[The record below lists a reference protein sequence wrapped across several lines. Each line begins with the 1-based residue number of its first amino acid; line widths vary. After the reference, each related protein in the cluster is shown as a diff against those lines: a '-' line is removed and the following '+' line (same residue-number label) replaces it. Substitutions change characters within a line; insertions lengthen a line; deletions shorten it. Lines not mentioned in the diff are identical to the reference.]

1 MQQSA
6 ELDVV
11 ILAWK
16 EKVKWDLIRPTS
28 VVQALGDE
36 LVDSFAGTHKARDW
50 VPVRVAY

>member
-16 EKVKWDLIRPTS
+16 EKVKWDLVRPTS
-28 VVQALGDE
+28 VVQAWGDRGVE
-36 LVDSFAGTHKARDW
+36 SFAGTHQASDW
-50 VPVRVAY
+50 VPVRF